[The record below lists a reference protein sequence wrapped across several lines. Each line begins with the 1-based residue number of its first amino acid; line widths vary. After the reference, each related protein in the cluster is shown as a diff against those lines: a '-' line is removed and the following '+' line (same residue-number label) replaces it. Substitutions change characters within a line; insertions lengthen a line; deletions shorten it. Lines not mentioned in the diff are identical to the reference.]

1 MTIDLGGRSAL
12 VTGAGR
18 GLGREVA
25 RHLAGRGASV
35 LVADLD
41 AQSAHEVA
49 AHITSHGGRAEPCH
63 LDVRDPASVQA
74 AVERASLLGPLRIAV
89 NNAGVA
95 GAVVP
100 VAEYP
105 LAEWRRILDTNLDGV
120 LHCLQAELPA
130 MQQGGGGSIINMASV
145 LGTVGRAHA
154 SAYVAA
160 KHAVVGLSRSAA
172 MEYGKDGI
180 RVNAVAPGYVITDL
194 NRERLTPEVQQAIA
208 QDTALGRLG
217 TIEEVVGIVGFL
229 ASDAASYVTGSCQV
243 VDGGYSAH

>member
-18 GLGREVA
+18 GLGLEIA
-25 RHLAGRGASV
+25 RHLAGRGARV
-35 LVADLD
+35 LVADIDESAAREAAEQISRQGGQAD
-41 AQSAHEVA
+41 A
-49 AHITSHGGRAEPCH
+49 CH
-63 LDVRDPASVQA
+63 VDVRDPGAVRA
-74 AVERASLLGPLRIAV
+74 AVERAASNGPLRIAV

-95 GAVVP
+95 GAVAP
-100 VAEYP
+100 VGDYP
-105 LAEWRRILDTNLDGV
+105 FAEWRRILDTNLDGV

-130 MQQGGGGSIINMASV
+130 MQHGEGGSIVNIASV

-160 KHAVVGLSRSAA
+160 KHAVVGLTRSAA
-172 MEYGKDGI
+172 MEYGSRGI

-194 NRERLTPEVQQAIA
+194 NRERLTPEVQQGIA
-208 QDTALGRLG
+208 ADTALGRLG
-217 TIEEVVGIVGFL
+217 TPEEIVGIVGFL